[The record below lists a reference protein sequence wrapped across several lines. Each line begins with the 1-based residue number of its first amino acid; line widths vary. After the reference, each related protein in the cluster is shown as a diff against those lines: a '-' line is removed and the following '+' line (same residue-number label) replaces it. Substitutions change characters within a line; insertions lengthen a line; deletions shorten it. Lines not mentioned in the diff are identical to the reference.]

1 MPVSELTADGFARL
15 WEKAQARELE
25 HDYSSAAQA
34 YTALLRL
41 HLQSGQRP
49 KPYVL
54 VRIAQCLFRVELFSP
69 AGLLLDAVRAMLVEA
84 KDEHGTFLV
93 DLRRSEL
100 ALLSSNRFRA
110 ARVLARASD
119 QHGPLGKVGPEHLH
133 VLEQRLLTLSWPSI
147 TAQELAQAR
156 VDARVM
162 LSRLWASSGQFV
174 PAIEMLQYALND
186 TGWQELLYR
195 RTELALLAAEHH
207 LDRGDLVSAG
217 RLITLH
223 LEPQEEEPPFP
234 ASDAFRWTVLR
245 ARLSCLR
252 GRFGEARQAVTG
264 LLRDSERRP
273 PQDVLQASWSL
284 AQCLLLLNRTQE
296 VEELLQRSQERLPKD
311 GSGRTWA
318 KRFESLRKLMERRRR
333 AAGEEL
339 IRPFTPEEAASL
351 RFLDVELPGDGVATA
366 SSQVTHEARPFRRKR
381 ERFAEDWAGLANR
394 LMECMEDGAHSQAN
408 HALGALERFAARTDS
423 LRLTSRTWFY
433 RGLVAYYRGEDAEAK
448 RWFSQAVDAARSQ
461 GHAFDLWQAL
471 GYLAWTHA
479 RLGETERYADLA
491 TQAKTLL
498 DELVDGMDAEDR
510 IFFRLNKWSAQD
522 EYLAALV
529 RTIPRKVAANTGVLG
544 RWRNRRKVERS
555 TLDVYRALSCL
566 TGWDIERQL
575 QDGPAVTGEDEPLH
589 ASTPLQV
596 EAWVR
601 TQLRMRAHETKGHA
615 RRGKLDDSPWLLWR
629 IPRSVAV
636 LHFYVMADRTLVF
649 VLRQRRI
656 ELHTLPLPRE
666 RLWRCALEVLDEIPR
681 QAMSRHQDAEAVNRS
696 LKALSSA
703 LGLEQLLGG
712 LPPHVERLVII
723 PHDVIANLPFPAL
736 FLGESRLCERFA
748 CSLMPHLGWLSPW
761 EHRRARPL
769 KVRRFLGVGVS
780 TYAGEGLLPLPG
792 ADDEPE
798 KLASLT
804 SASDAV
810 LLKNDEACLVNVSR
824 MLETAEWVH
833 LACHGRFE
841 PKAPHRAC
849 FYLGREEGRSSTLSL
864 AQIQRLRLDRL
875 RLAVLSSCWSS
886 SASSLPGNE
895 LVCIPAAF
903 LRAGASAVVGSLW
916 EVDNDMALPFMKQ
929 VYAEIAQHGVAAGL
943 ARAQCRWLREAAS
956 PEQRAAFFWGGF
968 LAYGNG

>member
-1 MPVSELTADGFARL
+1 MSELTADGFARL
-15 WEKAQARELE
+15 WETAQARELE

-41 HLQSGQRP
+41 HHQSGQRP

-84 KDEHGTFLV
+84 KDAHGTFLV

-119 QHGPLGKVGPEHLH
+119 QHGPLGHVGPEHLH
-133 VLEQRLLTLSWPSI
+133 VLEQRLLALSWPSVP
-147 TAQELAQAR
+147 TQELAQAR

-162 LSRLWASSGQFV
+162 LSRLWASSGRFV
-174 PAIEMLQYALND
+174 PALDMLQRALDD
-186 TGWQELLYR
+186 TGWQELVYR
-195 RTELALLAAEHH
+195 RAELVLLAAEHH
-207 LDRGDLVSAG
+207 LDRGDLVSAE

-223 LEPQEEEPPFP
+223 LEPQGQEPPRP
-234 ASDAFRWTVLR
+234 MDAFRWTVLR

-252 GRFGEARQAVTG
+252 GRFGEARHAVTR

-284 AQCLLLLNRTQE
+284 AQCLLLLNRTQD
-296 VEELLQRSQERLPKD
+296 VEELLQRSQERLPQ
-311 GSGRTWA
+311 GGNGRKWA
-318 KRFESLRKLMERRRR
+318 ARFESLRKLMERRRL

-339 IRPFTPEEAASL
+339 LRPFAPEEAASL
-351 RFLDVELPGDGVATA
+351 RFLDTELPGDDVAPV
-366 SSQVTHEARPFRRKR
+366 SSQATHETSPFRRKR

-394 LMECMEDGAHSQAN
+394 VMECLEDGAHPQAYQ
-408 HALGALERFAARTDS
+408 ALGALERLTARTDS
-423 LRLTSRTWFY
+423 LRFTSRTWFY
-433 RGLVAYYRGEDAEAK
+433 QGLVAYYRGGDAEAK
-448 RWFSQAVDAARSQ
+448 RWFSQAVEAAQ
-461 GHAFDLWQAL
+461 TEGHAFDLWQAL
-471 GYLAWTHA
+471 GFLAWTCA
-479 RLGETERYADLA
+479 RLGDTESYAALA
-491 TQAKTLL
+491 TQAKALL
-498 DELVDGMDAEDR
+498 DGLVARMDDEDR

-529 RTIPRKVAANTGVLG
+529 RAIPRGVPAETGVLA
-544 RWRNRRKVERS
+544 RWRHGRRAERS
-555 TLDVYRALSCL
+555 TLNAYRALSCL
-566 TGWDIERQL
+566 TGWDVERRL
-575 QDGPAVTGEDEPLH
+575 EDGPAVTDEDEPLH

-601 TQLRMRAHETKGHA
+601 THLRMQVHDAAGRA
-615 RRGKLDDSPWLLWR
+615 RRGKLDNSPWLLWR

-649 VLRQRRI
+649 VLGQRRI
-656 ELHTLPLPRE
+656 ELHTLPLTRE
-666 RLWRCALEVLDEIPR
+666 RLWRCALDVLDEIPR
-681 QAMSRHQDAEAVNRS
+681 QVMPRLRGAEAVDRS

-703 LGLEQLLGG
+703 LGLERLLGR
-712 LPPHVERLVII
+712 LSPHVERLVII

-736 FLGESRLCERFA
+736 YLGESRLCERFA
-748 CSLMPHLGWLSPW
+748 CSLMPHLGWLFPW

-792 ADDEPE
+792 ADDEPG

-810 LLKNDEACLVNVSR
+810 LLKNDEARLANVSR
-824 MLETAEWVH
+824 MLESAEWAH

-864 AQIQRLRLDRL
+864 AKIQRLRLERL
-875 RLAVLSSCWSS
+875 RLVVLSSCWSS

-943 ARAQCRWLREAAS
+943 ARAQRRWLRETTS